1 MHRHMAIAHFGHDAK
16 RQASQPRQELGGFR
30 RMRARMQ
37 LAHDLVRAIG
47 HARRRVGWIA
57 AAATGIVLGG
67 RLGFDVAKGCDV
79 RHAAHGAVPDLRVN
93 LPPPRWRAVEEVEVA
108 VEDYLRAQRLPIS
121 SLQQGAQC
129 EAVAVEPT
137 HSVQRVAADAR
148 CATQRAGAET
158 VA

>member
-79 RHAAHGAVPDLRVN
+79 RHAAHGAIR
-93 LPPPRWRAVEEVEVA
+93 
-108 VEDYLRAQRLPIS
+108 RAQARRRLRLHHRPIQAS
-121 SLQQGAQC
+121 SLG
-129 EAVAVEPT
+129 
-137 HSVQRVAADAR
+137 SIR
-148 CATQRAGAET
+148 ATT
-158 VA
+158 KP